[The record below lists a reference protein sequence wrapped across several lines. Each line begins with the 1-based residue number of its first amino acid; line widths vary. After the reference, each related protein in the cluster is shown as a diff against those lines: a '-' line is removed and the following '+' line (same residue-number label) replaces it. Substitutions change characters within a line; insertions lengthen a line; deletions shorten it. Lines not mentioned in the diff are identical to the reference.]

1 LDKNLAL
8 KSIPK
13 EDSVM
18 IPLGMIASK
27 HIEIE
32 INMASKITLNATSRS
47 NKKLIPVLNNS

>member
-47 NKKLIPVLNNS
+47 NKKLIPFLNNS